1 MLSPIT
7 EQEFHALA
15 KQGYNRIPL
24 AAETFADLD
33 TPLSLYLKLAN
44 KPFSY
49 LLESVQGGERFGRY
63 SFIGLPA
70 DTRITVRDL
79 QVTLTTPAGETTQEV
94 ANPLDY
100 IEEYRARF
108 KVAPLSG
115 LPRFTGGLAGYFGY
129 DTVRYIEHKLANTQK
144 PDVLGTPDILLM
156 LTEQLAVID
165 NLSGKL
171 TFIVY
176 ADPAHAD
183 AYPAALQRLVE
194 LQRALR
200 QPVQIPDAPQMR
212 RYEAKSEFG
221 EAAFK
226 AAVEKSKQYIFDG
239 DIMQVVLSQRMSQH
253 FPASPLSLYR
263 ALRSINPS
271 PYMFYYD
278 MGDHHVVGSSPE
290 ILVRLEHNTVETDS
304 SQSQPNSDSSRTSG
318 LRPTVS
324 ESRLSGA
331 TVTVRPIAGTRPRG
345 KTPQKDAEL
354 ADELLADPKELAE
367 HLMLIDLGRN
377 DIGRVAQN
385 GTVKLTDKMVIER
398 YSHVMHIVSNVE
410 VKLKDGLSAMDV
422 LKATFPAGTVSG
434 AAKVRAMEIIDELE
448 PSKRGIYAGAVGY
461 LAFNGDMDVAI
472 ALRTAV
478 VKDNTLYVQAGAGI
492 VADSVP
498 DSEWLETQNKA
509 RAVLRAAEMVLDGLD
524 ARTHR

>member
-1 MLSPIT
+1 MLHPIT
-7 EQEFHALA
+7 EQEFKALA
-15 KQGYNRIPL
+15 CQGYNRIPL
-24 AAETFADLD
+24 VAETFADLD

-70 DTRITVRDL
+70 ETRLTVRGK
-79 QVTLTTPAGETTQEV
+79 QVTLTTTTTETTQEV
-94 ANPLDY
+94 GNPLDF
-100 IEEYRARF
+100 IEEYQARF

-129 DTVRYIEHKLANTQK
+129 ETIRYIEPRLARVQK
-144 PDVLGTPDILLM
+144 PDAIGTPDILLM
-156 LTEQLAVID
+156 LTEQLAVVD

-176 ADPAHAD
+176 ADPSQED
-183 AYPAALQRLVE
+183 AYPLARERLRELIGMLRLPVDIPYAPPAQR
-194 LQRALR
+194 
-200 QPVQIPDAPQMR
+200 I
-212 RYEAKSEFG
+212 EAESEFG

-226 AAVEKSKQYIFDG
+226 AAVVKAKQYIFDG
-239 DIMQVVLSQRMSQH
+239 DIMQVVLSQRMTQP
-253 FPASPLSLYR
+253 FPAEPLSLYR

-290 ILVRLEHNTVETDS
+290 ILARLEGDM
-304 SQSQPNSDSSRTSG
+304 
-318 LRPTVS
+318 
-324 ESRLSGA
+324 
-331 TVTVRPIAGTRPRG
+331 VTVRPIAGTRPRG
-345 KTPQKDAEL
+345 KTPQQDAEL
-354 ADELLADPKELAE
+354 AQELLADPKELAE

-410 VKLKDGLSAMDV
+410 AKLKSGLSAMDV
-422 LKATFPAGTVSG
+422 LRATFPAGTVSG

-461 LAFNGDMDVAI
+461 LGFNGDMDVAI

-478 VKDNTLYVQAGAGI
+478 VKDGVLYVQAGAGI
-492 VADSVP
+492 VADSIP

-509 RAVLRAAEMVLDGLD
+509 RAVLRAAEMALDGLD
-524 ARTHR
+524 AEVHR